1 MSNVDPI
8 AVYYRRIAGEVR
20 KAIAEQ
26 SYTQTLIAKEC
37 RERFGFDISQAT
49 ISKIVRGTG
58 QVSMAYISAICQILG
73 LDMNFVLS
81 LDNGCTQKKID
92 MPTRAD
98 FSAALEADDIAA
110 GLIVN
115 PKHRAFF
122 GYIGR
127 EYDIY
132 YLSTV
137 STSKKLIT
145 GTMTL
150 SNEDDKYCRIHLQ
163 INNDRYPLKEYCGRM
178 LISMPLNA
186 CYCTVTSSL
195 LGEQNFFIFHHR
207 FFSQG
212 TLKARIAAVA
222 TVSAGGAQR
231 PMLHRMMIC
240 EKGAIDD
247 DQKREFIT
255 AQLRLNGSQIMIS
268 EQDFKELRQT
278 AAQPELM
285 QSLEAR
291 KHSLEPYYIFEES
304 DIMKLPGYDK
314 MTLVQVLAQI
324 REQSVSRRYNKIGFD
339 ADELL
344 YQYLFGKF
352 EGA

>member
-1 MSNVDPI
+1 MPNTDPI
-8 AVYYRRIAGEVR
+8 HAYYQRVAGEVR

-26 SYTQTLIAKEC
+26 SYPQTLIAKEC
-37 RERFGFDISQAT
+37 RERFGFDISQST
-49 ISKIVRGTG
+49 ISKIVHGTG
-58 QVSMAYISAICQILG
+58 QVSMAYISAVCQILE
-73 LDMNFVLS
+73 LDLNAVLS
-81 LDNGCTQKKID
+81 LNGDAPKT
-92 MPTRAD
+92 PARAD
-98 FSAALEADDIAA
+98 FDGWLEADDIA

-115 PKHRAFF
+115 PKHRAFH
-122 GYIGR
+122 GYIDR

-137 STSKKLIT
+137 STSKTLIT

-150 SNEDDKYCRIHLQ
+150 SNEGDRYCKIHFQL
-163 INNDRYPLKEYCGRM
+163 NNNKYPLKEYFGRM
-178 LISMPLNA
+178 TISVPLRA
-186 CYCTVTSSL
+186 CYCTVTSERLS
-195 LGEQNFFIFHHR
+195 EQCFFIFHHY

-212 TLKARIAAVA
+212 SLKARLAAVA
-222 TVSAGGAQR
+222 TVSAGGARR
-231 PMLHRMMIC
+231 PTMQRMMIC
-240 EKGAIDD
+240 EKGTIDD
-247 DQKREFIT
+247 DQKMEFIT
-255 AQLRLNGSQIMIS
+255 AQLRLNGSQIMVS
-268 EQDFKELRQT
+268 EQDFKKLCQD
-278 AAQPELM
+278 AAHPELM

-314 MTLVQVLAQI
+314 MTLVKVLARI
-324 REQSVSRRYNKIGFD
+324 REQSVSRRYNKVGFD